1 MMKDRAKILGFIA
14 AIIMALS
21 AFAKVNHIKGAS
33 LGLIIAL
40 GLLFPIYLI
49 INIVKSD
56 KEKKRFVPTLLL
68 GGLILV
74 YTIGM
79 LFVIMNWTNGFEM
92 ANVGFILS
100 LVSLCAIYFLEVG
113 KDSESRTFSA
123 FFVVTSIVAVSLIY
137 VSAFRGISG
146 NLIDGFG
153 IANTNATS
161 TKNMLVQINANR
173 VFSMD
178 STNNSILDIH
188 KEAEELVGYIEN
200 LKMDIAV
207 AANNDEAIEDYNNI
221 RYKSNISIAQHL
233 LFDQNRGEDLKQHIE
248 RYSSKFATLNLDEE
262 TKSIIIRRLTT
273 QDPPPLMDGTFQ
285 TWLSSRF
292 EGQPIMSVISVLSS
306 LQVDV
311 LACEMLALQ
320 GK

>member
-1 MMKDRAKILGFIA
+1 MKDRAKILGFIA

-21 AFAKVNHIKGAS
+21 AFAKVNHMKGAS

-68 GGLILV
+68 GGSILV
-74 YTIGM
+74 YTTGM
-79 LFVIMNWTNGFEM
+79 LFVIMHWTNGLEM

-100 LVSLCAIYFLEVG
+100 LISLCAIYFLGVG
-113 KDSESRTFSA
+113 KDSESRYFSA

-146 NLIDGFG
+146 NLIEGFG
-153 IANTNATS
+153 IANTNATA
-161 TKNMLVQINANR
+161 TKNMLAQINANR
-173 VFSMD
+173 VSSMD
-178 STNNSILDIH
+178 STNDSILDIH

-200 LKMDIAV
+200 LKMEIAV
-207 AANNDEAIEDYNNI
+207 AANNNEAVEDYNNI
-221 RYKSNISIAQHL
+221 LYKSNTNIAQHL
-233 LFDQNRGEDLKQHIE
+233 LFDQNRGEDLKQQIE
-248 RYSSKFATLNLDEE
+248 KYSSKFATLNLDDK
-262 TKSIIIRRLTT
+262 TKLIIIRRLTT
-273 QDPPPLMDGTFQ
+273 QDSPPLEDGTFQ
-285 TWLSSRF
+285 TWLSSKF
-292 EGQPIMSVISVLSS
+292 EGQPVMSAILVLSS